1 MANANEDDADDMRT
15 LFIDKPRGQSRAWVW
30 LVAGLALVEALAL
43 AAYVMRP
50 STESVVI
57 SLGSPQEQCLK
68 RGVARFEAYGQ
79 WPITSDDRD
88 ARTLINSRCTLDVN
102 SFR

>member
-1 MANANEDDADDMRT
+1 MRT
-15 LFIDKPRGQSRAWVW
+15 LFIDKPRVQSRTWVW
-30 LVAGLALVEALAL
+30 LVAGLAIVEAAAL
-43 AAYVMRP
+43 GAYYLMRP
-50 STESVVI
+50 QAEEALI

-79 WPITSDDRD
+79 WPTTSDDRD
-88 ARTLINSRCTLDVN
+88 ARTLITSRCTLDAE